1 MMKNDPKHL
10 DWPLFLTDKRV
21 NCLSGLG
28 LLTVDE
34 YLEIVEAVYKND
46 GGIEGQRAPLK
57 TKTGITIRKR
67 MVEDLRHGAVLP
79 PLVLGA
85 VLTKQQIA
93 AAQSISDNSKFCD
106 FLKNIPPNQISII
119 DGMQRTT
126 ALQEARRNGLIGT
139 SPVRVELWLSEA
151 ISSLI
156 YRMLVLNTGQVP
168 WDIKR
173 QLETIYKQIVQTIKN
188 EVKEVDVIEFNDTS
202 RRSEAGTYRSTRII
216 ELFLA
221 FTSRTPHIEL
231 KEKVAADFARMDA
244 TEVTSHSESINLFT
258 RAIKILADLD
268 RALSSFSMNK
278 DEVDERTR
286 FKDGKDIFTSAPSS
300 IGLVSAVAQNVL
312 GKPGYEIDFHGAE
325 SRMALVEKSIS
336 ELIRKSKCYEGDFAD
351 LLTLNEKVSRRSGRI
366 GEFERDFF
374 FKAFE
379 HLISNA
385 SELTNLTPCW
395 HAYQ

>member
-1 MMKNDPKHL
+1 M
-10 DWPLFLTDKRV
+10 FLRDTRV

-28 LLTVDE
+28 VLSVDE
-34 YLEIVEAVYKND
+34 YLQMVEKVYRNA

-67 MVEDLRHGAVLP
+67 MVEDLRGGAVLP

-85 VLTKQQIA
+85 VLDAKTIKEAESIENN
-93 AAQSISDNSKFCD
+93 AQFRGFLGKISPDS
-106 FLKNIPPNQISII
+106 ISII

-126 ALQEARRNGLIGT
+126 ALHEARQSGLSGDA
-139 SPVRVELWLSEA
+139 PVRVELWLSETV
-151 ISSLI
+151 SSLI

-173 QLETIYKQIVQTIKN
+173 QLETIYKQIVHSVQADVKDI
-188 EVKEVDVIEFNDTS
+188 EVINFDESS
-202 RRSEAGTYRSTRII
+202 RRSDAGTYRSTRII

-244 TEVTSHSESINLFT
+244 TEVTSHSDSLSLFT
-258 RAIKILADLD
+258 RSIKILADLD
-268 RALSSFSMNK
+268 RALSKFSMDK
-278 DEVDERTR
+278 DTIDEKTR
-286 FKDGKDIFTSAPSS
+286 FKEGKDIFTSAPSS
-300 IGLVSAVAQNVL
+300 IGLISAIAQKVL
-312 GKPGYEIDFHGAE
+312 GKPGYEIDFSGASDRMGSIE
-325 SRMALVEKSIS
+325 SSIS
-336 ELIRKSKCYEGDFAD
+336 TIIGRASDYRGDFVD
-351 LLTLNEKVSRRSGRI
+351 FLTLNEKVSRRSGRI

-379 HLISNA
+379 HLLSHTA
-385 SELTNLTPCW
+385 ELNDLGPCW